1 VLDTV
6 TPGNVVARVG
16 STTLPFG
23 RVEGGNGRTGI
34 VVGSVKGGR
43 VETDSSRE
51 IVNKRS
57 YIFSSHYGVD
67 RVVELE
73 LTSTDNGD

>member
-16 STTLPFG
+16 STTLPPG
-23 RVEGGNGRTGI
+23 RVEGGNGRMGI

-43 VETDSSRE
+43 VELDSSRE
-51 IVNKRS
+51 SVNKCS
-57 YIFSSHYGVD
+57 YISSSHYGVD
-67 RVVELE
+67 RVAEIE
-73 LTSTDNGD
+73 LTSTDNSD